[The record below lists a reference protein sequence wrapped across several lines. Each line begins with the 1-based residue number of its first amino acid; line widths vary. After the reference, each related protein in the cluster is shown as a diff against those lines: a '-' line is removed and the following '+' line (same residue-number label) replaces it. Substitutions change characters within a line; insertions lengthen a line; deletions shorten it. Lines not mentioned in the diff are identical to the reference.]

1 MNLTAIISTVTKTAS
16 RGLLLAKKYSPEIL
30 TVTGILAGVGATV
43 FACKATLQ
51 VKETTKKVKEDIEN
65 AHLDRSVTASD
76 PDISDYRKN
85 LLKTYIRGGFEYVR
99 LYWPAVMLGGIS
111 VGCVLAGH
119 HILKGRNV
127 ALAAAYAAV
136 SEDFA
141 RYRDV
146 VKMELGEEKERK
158 LFEDA
163 EIVNVA
169 EKNANGDSDMIAL
182 PVNDHSIYCKIFDE
196 FNSNYSRFS
205 DDNFVFIKCV
215 QNQAN
220 DRLHLKGHLFLNEV
234 YDMLGFNHTK
244 AGSVVGWV
252 VDNGDNY
259 VDFGVFKKDG
269 STNDFINGIEKS
281 IILDFNVDGVIYD
294 LIE

>member
-1 MNLTAIISTVTKTAS
+1 MNLNTILSTVTKTAS
-16 RGLLLAKKYSPEIL
+16 RGLLLAKKHSPEIL
-30 TVTGILAGVGATV
+30 TVTGIVTGIGATV
-43 FACKATLQ
+43 FACKSTLH
-51 VKETTKKVKEDIEN
+51 VKETTKKVKEDIKD
-65 AHLDRSVTASD
+65 AHLTHD
-76 PDISDYRKN
+76 DIDDVYTLSDYRKN
-85 LLKTYIRGGFEYVR
+85 LVRVYLRSGFEYVR
-99 LYWPAVMLGGIS
+99 LYWPAVMLGAVS
-111 VGCVLAGH
+111 VGSILAGH

-141 RYRDV
+141 RYRGI
-146 VKMELGEEKERK
+146 VKEELGEDKERE
-158 LFEDA
+158 LFEKTEVYKA
-163 EIVNVA
+163 GIFEQP
-169 EKNANGDSDMIAL
+169 IA
-182 PVNDHSIYCKIFDE
+182 VSYNDHSIYCKIFDE
-196 FNSNYSRFS
+196 FNDNYSRFS

-220 DRLHLKGHLFLNEV
+220 DRLRLKGHLFLNEV

-252 VDNGDNY
+252 TDNGDNY
-259 VDFGVFKKDG
+259 VDFGVFKRDG
-269 STNDFINGIEKS
+269 STNDFINGREKS